1 MKKDETKVTF
11 INVGRHDEKQKK
23 LSRIIEVAKKLK
35 NDEYKFKI
43 LFIGEGAD
51 TGKYKE
57 MVHKYQLEDIIL
69 FLGKKTNPYP
79 YFKISDCALLTSEYE
94 GYPVVFLESFILN
107 VPLITTKVS
116 DYKEV
121 EGKFGFVTSK
131 DIEEI
136 YDKMKKFMEE
146 GYVIKEKFDVEKY
159 NSDIINILE
168 KIF

>member
-1 MKKDETKVTF
+1 
-11 INVGRHDEKQKK
+11 
-23 LSRIIEVAKKLK
+23 
-35 NDEYKFKI
+35 
-43 LFIGEGAD
+43 
-51 TGKYKE
+51 
-57 MVHKYQLEDIIL
+57 MVHNYQLEDIIL

-79 YFKISDCALLTSEYE
+79 YFRMADCVLLTSDYE

-116 DYKEV
+116 DYNEV

-131 DIEEI
+131 DIEDI
-136 YDKMKKFMEE
+136 YDKMKLFIEE